1 MCKTLE
7 LVSDQELANRL
18 NALIAKNVNAVMASA
33 MSDPAVRS
41 GIVKTLEARPEATL
55 TTEERVWLEWCKGFK

>member
-1 MCKTLE
+1 MSEILE
-7 LVSDQELANRL
+7 LVSDQEIAKRF
-18 NALIAKNVNAVMASA
+18 NALIATNVNAVMASA

>member
-18 NALIAKNVNAVMASA
+18 NALIATNVKAVMASA
-33 MSDPAVRS
+33 IIDPAVRS
-41 GIVKTLEARPEATL
+41 GIVKTLEARPEEFL
-55 TTEERVWLEWCKGFK
+55 TTEERVWLEWCRGFE

>member
-1 MCKTLE
+1 MSEILE
-7 LVSDQELANRL
+7 LVSDQEIAKRL
-18 NALIAKNVNAVMASA
+18 NALIATNVNAVMASA

-41 GIVKTLEARPEATL
+41 GIVKTLEARPETTL